1 MGQVGGIGL
10 AGKGSVVDAGD
21 QPWALR
27 HTTGRHG
34 IAGPEPVQSVCR
46 ESADLIKVIEF
57 VRVVLGA
64 VLAELG
70 DSGE

>member
-1 MGQVGGIGL
+1 MGHVGSIGL
-10 AGKGSVVDAGD
+10 AGKGSAVDGGD

-34 IAGPEPVQSVCR
+34 NAGPEPVQSVCR
-46 ESADLIKVIEF
+46 EGTDVIKVIEF
-57 VRVVLGA
+57 VVLGA
-64 VLAELG
+64 VLAELR